1 MRLVVKVGSS
11 TLTHKSGKIN
21 LARFDSLCRV
31 LSDLANAGHEV
42 VLVSSGAIAMGVSK
56 LRLCERPSDIPT
68 KQAAASVGQSE
79 LMYMYDKFFSE
90 YGQTVAQI
98 LITGDDFSNQDRFL
112 NFKNT
117 VNRLLSLS
125 AIPIVNENDTVA
137 TDEIKVGDND
147 TLSALVAVNVNAD
160 LLVLLSDIDGL
171 YTADPHKDENARL
184 ILRVSEITEDILSLG
199 GGAGS
204 SVGTGGMKTKLT
216 AAKIVMNESNCR
228 MVITSGERPDDLYRI
243 VKGEAVGTLFE
254 RENNHA

>member
-11 TLTHKSGKIN
+11 TLTHKTGKMN
-21 LARFDSLCRV
+21 LDRFEALCRV
-31 LSDLANAGHEV
+31 LCDLANAGHEV

-56 LRLCERPSDIPT
+56 LRLNERPSDIPT

-90 YGQTVAQI
+90 YGHTVAQI
-98 LITGDDFSNQDRFL
+98 LITGDDFSHVDRL
-112 NFKNT
+112 CNFKNT

-125 AIPIVNENDTVA
+125 AIPIVNENDTVS

-147 TLSALVAVNVNAD
+147 TLSALVAVNVGAD

-171 YTADPHKDENARL
+171 YTADPRKDENAVL
-184 ILRVSEITEDILSLG
+184 ISHISEITEEVESLG

-204 SVGTGGMKTKLT
+204 SVGTGGMKTKLI
-216 AAKIVMNESNCR
+216 AAKIVMNESRCR
-228 MVITSGERPDDLYRI
+228 MVITNGERPADLYRI
-243 VKGEAVGTLFE
+243 VNGEAVGTLFE
-254 RENNHA
+254 RK

>member
-11 TLTHKSGKIN
+11 TLTHKTGKIN
-21 LARFDSLCRV
+21 LARFDAICRI

-56 LRLCERPSDIPT
+56 LRLVERPSDIPT

-98 LITGDDFSNQDRFL
+98 LITGDDFSHGDRLL

-117 VNRLLSLS
+117 VYRLLSLS
-125 AIPIVNENDTVA
+125 AIPIVNENDTVS

-147 TLSALVAVNVNAD
+147 TLSALVAVNVSAD

-171 YTADPHKDENARL
+171 YTADPHKDENAVL
-184 ILRVSEITEDILSLG
+184 IPHISEITEEVMALG

-204 SVGTGGMKTKLT
+204 SVGTGGMKTKLI
-216 AAKIVMNESNCR
+216 AAGIVMNESCCR
-228 MVITSGERPDDLYRI
+228 MVITSGERPEDLYRI
-243 VKGEAVGTLFE
+243 VNGEAVGTLFE
-254 RENNHA
+254 RGNCHA

>member
-11 TLTHKSGKIN
+11 TLTHNTGKIN
-21 LARFDSLCRV
+21 LARFASFCRV
-31 LSDLANAGHEV
+31 LCDLANAGHEV

-56 LRLCERPSDIPT
+56 LRLKERPSDIPT

-90 YGQTVAQI
+90 YGHTVAQI
-98 LITGDDFSNQDRFL
+98 LMTGDDFSHTDRLL

-147 TLSALVAVNVNAD
+147 TLSALVAVNVDAD

-171 YTADPHKDENARL
+171 YTADPHKDENAVL
-184 ILRVSEITEDILSLG
+184 ISRVSNLTEEIMALG

-204 SVGTGGMKTKLT
+204 NVGTGGMKTKLT
-216 AAKIVMNESNCR
+216 AAKIVMNESSCR
-228 MVITSGERPDDLYRI
+228 MVITNGERPEDLYRI
-243 VKGEAVGTLFE
+243 VGGEAVGTLFE
-254 RENNHA
+254 RG

>member
-11 TLTHKSGKIN
+11 TLTHKTGKMN
-21 LARFDSLCRV
+21 LARCEALCRILCD
-31 LSDLANAGHEV
+31 LSNAGHEV

-56 LRLCERPSDIPT
+56 LRLGERPSDIPT

-90 YGQTVAQI
+90 YGHTVAQI
-98 LITGDDFSNQDRFL
+98 LMTGDDFSHKDRLL

-117 VNRLLSLS
+117 VNRLIALS

-147 TLSALVAVNVNAD
+147 TLSALVAVNVDAD

-171 YTADPHKDENARL
+171 YTADPRKDERAVL
-184 ILRVSEITEDILSLG
+184 IPRVTELTEEVESLG

-204 SVGTGGMKTKLT
+204 SVGTGGMKTKLI
-216 AAKIVMNESNCR
+216 AAKIVMNEGCR
-228 MVITSGERPDDLYRI
+228 MVITNGERPEDLYRI
-243 VKGEAVGTLFE
+243 VNGKAVGTLFE
-254 RENNHA
+254 RDFDHA

>member
-11 TLTHKSGKIN
+11 TLTHKTGKMN
-21 LARFDSLCRV
+21 LARFGALCRV
-31 LSDLANAGHEV
+31 LGDLANAGHEV

-56 LRLCERPSDIPT
+56 LRLNERPSDIPT

-90 YGQTVAQI
+90 YGHTVAQI
-98 LITGDDFSNQDRFL
+98 LITGDDFSHTDRLF

-117 VNRLLSLS
+117 VNCLLSLS
-125 AIPIVNENDTVA
+125 AIPIVNENDTVS

-147 TLSALVAVNVNAD
+147 TLSALVAVNVGAD

-171 YTADPHKDENARL
+171 YTADPRKDENAVL
-184 ILRVSEITEDILSLG
+184 IPHISEITEEVESLG

-216 AAKIVMNESNCR
+216 AAKIMINDGRR
-228 MVITSGERPDDLYRI
+228 MVIANGERPDDLYRI
-243 VKGEAVGTLFE
+243 VNGEAVGTLFE
-254 RENNHA
+254 RGDSHA

>member
-11 TLTHKSGKIN
+11 TLTHQTGKMN
-21 LARFDSLCRV
+21 LARCETLCRV
-31 LSDLANAGHEV
+31 LCDLANAGHEV

-56 LRLCERPSDIPT
+56 LRLIERPSDIPT

-90 YGQTVAQI
+90 YGHTVAQI
-98 LITGDDFSNQDRFL
+98 LITGDDFSHEDRLL

-125 AIPIVNENDTVA
+125 AIPIVNENDTVS

-147 TLSALVAVNVNAD
+147 TLSALVAVNVGAE

-171 YTADPHKDENARL
+171 YTADPRKDENALL
-184 ILRVSEITEDILSLG
+184 IPHISEITEEVESLG

-204 SVGTGGMKTKLT
+204 SVGTGGMKTKLA
-216 AAKIVMNESNCR
+216 AAKIVMKHGCR
-228 MVITSGERPDDLYRI
+228 MVITNGERPADLYRI
-243 VKGEAVGTLFE
+243 VNGDAVGTLFE
-254 RENNHA
+254 RG